1 MPDQVEPGVARER
14 TERVQGLADRTM
26 ERRAR
31 SLIGNT
37 FEVLVERFDLDEAT
51 WIGRSKREAPEIDG
65 EITIA
70 TDSHVH
76 VGDYVDVR
84 ITDSIGADLVGK
96 LEA

>member
-1 MPDQVEPGVARER
+1 
-14 TERVQGLADRTM
+14 
-26 ERRAR
+26 
-31 SLIGNT
+31 
-37 FEVLVERFDLDEAT
+37 VERFDLDEAT